1 MAHLGFPGLLSFCII
16 LQAILADRCRSLIC
30 FVLANLCGFL
40 LGKYF
45 MMSSRSTRN
54 SQSAALDALS
64 IAVSAEP
71 SWASVIADPAA
82 NPPGPSAAAPAVA
95 AVAVQQDQPS
105 PAFLATV
112 VQAVKDA
119 LAAARAPARSVP
131 SASSQPLTATM
142 LGGIPVSSSN
152 LVSQALAFLTS
163 GTGILPTSASS
174 ASQGRPSYVVPSFIS
189 TFPISSPAVSLPS
202 CAFGTSSASVSSL
215 SSLPVL
221 QQPFVVGPGFSPIP
235 AKLVGQIVAGKFV
248 DLSELLSSNIASAE
262 PEPQLYFEERL
273 VLTSTPKN
281 PKWRIEDITSWLEAF
296 SIYCLILASHFPNRW
311 KDLMNYQLL
320 ILRTHRQF
328 TGRVWFAYDCA
339 FREHA
344 AATNLTNWS
353 SINVQLFNFHA
364 AGAAVRASNAPVDGS
379 PAPRGSAPSTIV
391 CKSWNRGR
399 CVAPHAS
406 CRFAHTCSSC
416 SGPHRVSA
424 CPGQT
429 PNQPNDTVKRRS
441 ASPSRS
447 RSKSRR
453 L

>member
-1 MAHLGFPGLLSFCII
+1 MGFSGPLSFCII
-16 LQAILADRCRSLIC
+16 LQAVPADRCGSPCC
-30 FVLANLCGFL
+30 FVLANLGGFL
-40 LGKYF
+40 LGKSF
-45 MMSSRSTRN
+45 IMSSRSTCN
-54 SQSAALDALS
+54 IQSAALDALS
-64 IAVSAEP
+64 TAVSAEP
-71 SWASVIADPAA
+71 SCASAIADPAA
-82 NPPGPSAAAPAVA
+82 NPPGPSVAASPAVA
-95 AVAVQQDQPS
+95 AVAVPQDQPS

-119 LAAARAPARSVP
+119 LAADRAPARSVP
-131 SASSQPLTATM
+131 NASSQPSTTTM
-142 LGGIPVSSSN
+142 LGGVPVSSSN
-152 LVSQALAFLTS
+152 LASQASAFLTS
-163 GTGILPTSASS
+163 GTGVLPTSASS

-202 CAFGTSSASVSSL
+202 CAFGTSLSTNVSSL
-215 SSLPVL
+215 SSLPAL
-221 QQPFVVGPGFSPIP
+221 QQPFIIGPGFSPIP
-235 AKLVGQIVAGKFV
+235 AKLVGRIVAGNFV

-262 PEPQLYFEERL
+262 PEPQLYFEGRL
-273 VLTSTPKN
+273 VLTSTPK
-281 PKWRIEDITSWLEAF
+281 KAKLRIEDITSWLEAF
-296 SIYCLILASHFPNRW
+296 SIYCLILASHFPHRW

-328 TGRVWFAYDCA
+328 TGRVWFAYDRA

-344 AATNLTNWS
+344 AATNLTDWS

-379 PAPRGSAPSTIV
+379 PEPRGSASSTIV

-399 CVAPHAS
+399 CVAPYAS
-406 CRFAHTCSSC
+406 CRFAHICSSC

-429 PNQPNDTVKRRS
+429 STQPNDTVKRRS

-447 RSKSRR
+447 SSKSRR

>member
-1 MAHLGFPGLLSFCII
+1 MGVSGLLSFCVI
-16 LQAILADRCRSLIC
+16 LQAILADRCGSPFFL
-30 FVLANLCGFL
+30 LANLCGFL
-40 LGKYF
+40 LCKSF
-45 MMSSRSTRN
+45 RMSSRSTRN
-54 SQSAALDALS
+54 SQFAALDALS
-64 IAVSAEP
+64 VAVSAEP
-71 SWASVIADPAA
+71 SCASVITDPAA
-82 NPPGPSAAAPAVA
+82 NPPGPSAAAPLAVA
-95 AVAVQQDQPS
+95 AVGVQQDQPS

-119 LAAARAPARSVP
+119 LAADRAPVCSVP
-131 SASSQPLTATM
+131 SASSQPSPATM
-142 LGGIPVSSSN
+142 LGGVPVSSSN
-152 LVSQALAFLTS
+152 LASQASTCLTS
-163 GTGILPTSASS
+163 GTGFLPISASS

-202 CAFGTSSASVSSL
+202 CAFGTSSSASVSSL
-215 SSLPVL
+215 SSLPAL

-235 AKLVGQIVAGKFV
+235 AKLVGQIVAGKFI

-262 PEPQLYFEERL
+262 PEPQLYFEGRL
-273 VLTSTPKN
+273 VLTSTPKK
-281 PKWRIEDITSWLEAF
+281 PKRRIEDITSWLEAF
-296 SIYCLILASHFPNRW
+296 SIYCLILASHFPHRW

-328 TGRVWFAYDCA
+328 TGRVWFAYDRA

-344 AATNLTNWS
+344 AATNLTDWS

-379 PAPRGSAPSTIV
+379 PEPRGSASSTIV

-399 CVAPHAS
+399 CVAPYAS

-429 PNQPNDTVKRRS
+429 PNHPNDTVKRRS

>member
-1 MAHLGFPGLLSFCII
+1 MGFSGPLSFCII
-16 LQAILADRCRSLIC
+16 LQAVPADRCGSPCC
-30 FVLANLCGFL
+30 FVLANLGGFL
-40 LGKYF
+40 LGKSF
-45 MMSSRSTRN
+45 IMSSRSTRN
-54 SQSAALDALS
+54 IQSAALDALS
-64 IAVSAEP
+64 TAVSAEP
-71 SWASVIADPAA
+71 SCASAIADPAA
-82 NPPGPSAAAPAVA
+82 NPPGPSVAASPAVA
-95 AVAVQQDQPS
+95 AVAVPQDQPS

-119 LAAARAPARSVP
+119 LAADRAPARSVP
-131 SASSQPLTATM
+131 NASSQPSTTTM
-142 LGGIPVSSSN
+142 LGGVPVSSSN
-152 LVSQALAFLTS
+152 LASQASAFLTS
-163 GTGILPTSASS
+163 GTGVLPTSASS

-202 CAFGTSSASVSSL
+202 CALGPSSSSSVSSL
-215 SSLPVL
+215 SSLPAL

-235 AKLVGQIVAGKFV
+235 AKLVGQTVAGKFV

-262 PEPQLYFEERL
+262 PEPQLYFEGRL
-273 VLTSTPKN
+273 VLTSTPK
-281 PKWRIEDITSWLEAF
+281 KAKLCIEDITSWLEAF
-296 SIYCLILASHFPNRW
+296 SIYCLILASHFPHRW

-328 TGRVWFAYDCA
+328 TGRVWFAYDRA

-344 AATNLTNWS
+344 AATNLTDWS

-379 PAPRGSAPSTIV
+379 PEPRGSASSTIV

-399 CVAPHAS
+399 CVAPYAS
-406 CRFAHTCSSC
+406 CRFAHICSSC

-429 PNQPNDTVKRRS
+429 STQPNDTVKRRS

-447 RSKSRR
+447 SSKSRR

>member
-1 MAHLGFPGLLSFCII
+1 MRGGPLGVFRAAILLRI
-16 LQAILADRCRSLIC
+16 LQAIIADRCGSPSC

-45 MMSSRSTRN
+45 MISSRSTRN
-54 SQSAALDALS
+54 NQSAALDALS
-64 IAVSAEP
+64 IAVSTEP
-71 SWASVIADPAA
+71 SCASVLADPAA
-82 NPPGPSAAAPAVA
+82 NPPGPSAAAPRAVA

-112 VQAVKDA
+112 VQALKDA
-119 LAAARAPARSVP
+119 LAADRAPVHSVP
-131 SASSQPLTATM
+131 SASSQPSKQTT
-142 LGGIPVSSSN
+142 LGGVPLSSSN
-152 LVSQALAFLTS
+152 LASQASAFLTS
-163 GTGILPTSASS
+163 GTCFLPTSASS
-174 ASQGRPSYVVPSFIS
+174 ASQGRPRYVVPSFIS

-202 CAFGTSSASVSSL
+202 CAFGTSSSASVSSL

-248 DLSELLSSNIASAE
+248 DLSELRSSNIASAE
-262 PEPQLYFEERL
+262 PEPQLYFEGRL
-273 VLTSTPKN
+273 VLTSTPKK

-296 SIYCLILASHFPNRW
+296 SIYCLIVASHFPHRW

-328 TGRVWFAYDCA
+328 TGQVWFAYDRA

-344 AATNLTNWS
+344 AATNLTDWS

-379 PAPRGSAPSTIV
+379 PGPRGSASSTIV
-391 CKSWNRGR
+391 CKSWNRVTFPQFR
-399 CVAPHAS
+399 P
-406 CRFAHTCSSC
+406 
-416 SGPHRVSA
+416 
-424 CPGQT
+424 
-429 PNQPNDTVKRRS
+429 
-441 ASPSRS
+441 
-447 RSKSRR
+447 
-453 L
+453 